1 MALTHNR
8 LASLLGL
15 AALTLALPACS
26 APVRTAPGVFLP
38 PVARPASLGAPVSE
52 PPPSLPDAATSAPA
66 PGASPEAPALP
77 GLAQGQALWADAEEP
92 PKLGNSPSVFWE
104 RLDRDIDLSLQDYR
118 NYYSLPNLALFGLG
132 IGAMAPVAN
141 TSADNHIRHWMQTRG
156 HGHVESLAEFANYGG
171 QLWVVLPVGLE
182 VAALCGKAPDDYTT
196 DGGLFE
202 WGNRSL
208 RAIAV
213 GFPPVVACYALL
225 GSGRPDLSNDSRWH
239 PFEHFHGMSGH
250 TFIGAVPF
258 LTAASMTDNPWL
270 KYPLI
275 AGSFLTGWARLY
287 EDRHYFSQVA
297 LGWWCAALAVHSVN
311 QTEDQRRTFSVVP
324 MVVPGGAGMGLEW
337 HF

>member
-1 MALTHNR
+1 VQPVRAEV
-8 LASLLGL
+8 
-15 AALTLALPACS
+15 S
-26 APVRTAPGVFLP
+26 APT
-38 PVARPASLGAPVSE
+38 
-52 PPPSLPDAATSAPA
+52 
-66 PGASPEAPALP
+66 PGASLEGPDVPAF
-77 GLAQGQALWADAEEP
+77 GAGQAPWEIPEGGPRLA
-92 PKLGNSPSVFWE
+92 GSSSVFWD

-132 IGAMAPVAN
+132 IGAAAPIAN
-141 TSADNHIRHWMQTRG
+141 TPVDNHIRNWMQKRG
-156 HGHVESLAEFANYGG
+156 HGHVESLAELFNYGG
-171 QLWVVLPVGLE
+171 QVWVALPVGLE
-182 VAALCGKAPDDYTT
+182 IAALCGKAPDDYLN

-202 WGNRSL
+202 WSNRSL

-250 TFIGAVPF
+250 TFVGAVPF

-297 LGWWCAALAVHSVN
+297 LGWWCAALAVQSVN
-311 QTEDQRRTFSVVP
+311 QTENQRRALSVVP
-324 MVVPGGAGMGLEW
+324 MAMPGGAGMGLEW
-337 HF
+337 RY